1 MAAILAKEKKT
12 MAFIC
17 TELDSD
23 CSCGGFHISVKHDK
37 YSSQGAAASNR
48 GSIRV
53 IDTKSVESSV
63 NALIHPKLHQYYV
76 MN

>member
-1 MAAILAKEKKT
+1 
-12 MAFIC
+12 MAFIWL
-17 TELDSD
+17 ELDLD
-23 CSCGGFHISVKHDK
+23 YSCGGSHMSAKHDN

-48 GSIRV
+48 ENIRV

-63 NALIHPKLHQYYV
+63 NASIHSKLHHYYV